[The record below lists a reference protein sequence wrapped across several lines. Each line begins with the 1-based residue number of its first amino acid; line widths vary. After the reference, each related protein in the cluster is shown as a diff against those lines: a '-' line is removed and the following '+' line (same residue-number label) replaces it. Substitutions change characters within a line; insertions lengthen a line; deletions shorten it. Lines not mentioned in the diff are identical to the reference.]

1 GAVGGVGGAGGGR
14 MADVGRLPA
23 FLVSAD
29 GIAGFMKAR
38 QEAFPEYFPSG
49 VYPPNTLL
57 VVSGLVR
64 PELRVEVEAMA
75 VRPPSRPAARKPAAA
90 SKRGRAMR

>member
-1 GAVGGVGGAGGGR
+1 
-14 MADVGRLPA
+14 
-23 FLVSAD
+23 
-29 GIAGFMKAR
+29 MKAR
-38 QEAFPEYFPSG
+38 QEAFPEYFPTG

-75 VRPPSRPAARKPAAA
+75 VRRAPRPVGRKRPAGVTRAY
-90 SKRGRAMR
+90 KRR